1 MTRTLTVADRHARE
15 REVDRL
21 VAEGYRVLRGSDTET
36 HLRDASG
43 GSWAWHLIFLFMT
56 LGIGNI
62 LYAIRNYI
70 RADRVV
76 VRQQSA

>member
-1 MTRTLTVADRHARE
+1 MTRTLTVADRHERE
-15 REVDRL
+15 REVDLL
-21 VAEGYRVLRGSDTET
+21 VGEGYRVLQSSDTET
-36 HLRDASG
+36 RLRDASG

-62 LYAIRNYI
+62 LYAIRNYV